1 MKFILLV
8 ILTIVLFL
16 ALRSFFLKK
25 YASNT
30 SIFLCSIFY
39 VFLYFVTFTK
49 SQIFSI
55 SSMHFIIT
63 GLTLIYTF
71 VAYYEMLLLEKN
83 IKKIKSGKLE
93 KSNLHF
99 ETIEQIYESNFKV
112 LGLALAFLTMAIVSG
127 FFIQSVFTT
136 NIVFKSIFTTIA
148 LIIYLTTLVGIKFF
162 NFTVKNST
170 RNLFIAILATLLAY
184 LFNDYFIYN

>member
-1 MKFILLV
+1 MSFILLV

-25 YASNT
+25 YASKT

-39 VFLYFVTFTK
+39 IFLYFITFTK

-83 IKKIKSGKLE
+83 IKKLKSGKLE

-99 ETIEQIYESNFKV
+99 ETIEQIYESNFKI

-136 NIVFKSIFTTIA
+136 NIVFKSIFTSIA

-184 LFNDYFIYN
+184 LFNDFFIYN

>member
-1 MKFILLV
+1 
-8 ILTIVLFL
+8 
-16 ALRSFFLKK
+16 
-25 YASNT
+25 
-30 SIFLCSIFY
+30 
-39 VFLYFVTFTK
+39 
-49 SQIFSI
+49 
-55 SSMHFIIT
+55 MHFIIT